1 MPIEEPA
8 RRDFVA
14 RCGAY
19 ALATLPVAAS
29 AVETPVQGLQVET
42 LQIARPDAHALSVY
56 CARPAAAKGPLPVVL
71 LVSEIFGVH
80 AHIADVARRFAQSGY
95 LCLAPELFARQ
106 GDVHQQPDVPGLIRE
121 IVGKVPDA
129 QVMGDLDACLD
140 WALAHGGSARVA
152 VTGFC
157 WGGRITWLYAAHQPK
172 VKAAVA
178 WYGRVVGQPNALQP
192 QHAID
197 QVGALKAP
205 VLGLYGGQDQG
216 IPLASVA
223 RMQEALKGGSAAA
236 RASEFVVYREAG
248 HAFHADNRPSYREAD
263 ARDAW
268 ARGLAWMRQ
277 HGV

>member
-19 ALATLPVAAS
+19 ALATLPAAAS
-29 AVETPVQGLQVET
+29 AIETSDQGLRIET
-42 LQIARPDAHALSVY
+42 LQIARPDGHKLSVY
-56 CARPAAAKGPLPVVL
+56 SARPAQAKGPLPVVL

-80 AHIADVARRFAQSGY
+80 AHIADVARRYAQAGY
-95 LCLAPELFARQ
+95 LCLAPELFERQ
-106 GDVHQQPDVPGLIRE
+106 GDVHPHPDVTALLRE
-121 IVGKVPDA
+121 IVNKVPDT
-129 QVMGDLDACLD
+129 QVMGDLDACLE
-140 WALAHGGSARVA
+140 WAQAHGGSARVA

-157 WGGRITWLYAAHQPK
+157 WGGRISWLYAAHQPR
-172 VKAAVA
+172 VRAAVA
-178 WYGRVVGQPNALQP
+178 WYGRVVGTPDALKP
-192 QHAID
+192 QHPID
-197 QVGALKAP
+197 QVAALKAP

-216 IPLASVA
+216 IPVVSVA
-223 RMQEALKGGSAAA
+223 RMQEALKSGSAAA
-236 RASEFVVYREAG
+236 RASEFVVYPDAG

-268 ARGLAWMRQ
+268 RRGLAWLRH